1 MKRLSD
7 LPLASQEVSP
17 ETTGADVDHL
27 FKADPQL
34 AGVVVAGGEHDGAVL
49 TRSFF
54 YQQMSRRTGF
64 EIFAHRP
71 VTTILKHVPNTVL
84 ELPLETPV
92 SEAVERAIEREPGMT
107 YEPLRVRHEGRRVG
121 LISFNQLVL
130 AQSSVL
136 ESTMEEISEKNR
148 QVQDS
153 IRYAERIQHSMIFNQ
168 EQELPGYLDYYTI
181 YRPRDI
187 VSGDFY
193 WVTEV
198 GDTLFVAV
206 ADCTGHGVPGAF
218 MSLIGHGHLSS
229 LVQVEKLKDPAEI
242 LRQLHLRIRRSL
254 HQERISDVAY
264 DGMEIGLCSIDRR
277 ANTLCFSG
285 AKRPLIVLRED
296 GTLDSYKGDR
306 APIGGRQRERDRV
319 FTQLDLSLDHGV
331 TYYLFSDG
339 WTDQCDPQQR
349 KFGTKRL
356 REMLSHVAPL
366 NLPDQRK
373 FLESA
378 LDLFQ
383 KDAPQ
388 RDDIALLAFRILP

>member
-1 MKRLSD
+1 MKLLSD
-7 LPLASQEVSP
+7 LPLASREVSP
-17 ETTGADVDHL
+17 ETSGAEIDAM

-34 AGVVVAGGEHDGAVL
+34 AGIVVSTGEHDGAVL
-49 TRSFF
+49 TRNSF

-71 VTTILKHVPNTVL
+71 VTTILQHVPRAVL
-84 ELPLETPV
+84 ELPPETPV
-92 SEAVERAIEREPGMT
+92 AEAVERAIQREPGMT
-107 YEPLRVRHEGRRVG
+107 YEPLRVTREGQRVG
-121 LISFNQLVL
+121 LISFNQLIL

-153 IRYAERIQHSMIFNQ
+153 IRYAQRIQHSMIFSQ
-168 EQELPGYLDYYTI
+168 DQELPDYLDYFTI

-193 WVTEV
+193 WITQIDGV
-198 GDTLFVAV
+198 LFVAV

-229 LVQVEKLKDPAEI
+229 LVQVERLKDPAEI

-264 DGMEIGLCSIDRR
+264 DGMEIGLCAIDRSAR
-277 ANTLCFSG
+277 QLRFSG
-285 AKRPLIVLRED
+285 AKRPLFVVSS
-296 GTLDSYKGDR
+296 GGGLDAYKGDR
-306 APIGGRQRERDRV
+306 AAIGGRQRERDRV
-319 FTQLDLSLDHGV
+319 FTQLDLTLDTDR

-339 WTDQCDPQQR
+339 WTDQCDPHQN

-356 REMLSHVAPL
+356 REVLTTVAPL
-366 NLPDQRK
+366 ELPNQRT
-373 FLESA
+373 FLEST
-378 LDLFQ
+378 LNLFQ
-383 KDAPQ
+383 KSAAQ
-388 RDDIALLAFRILP
+388 RDDIALLGFRILP

>member
-1 MKRLSD
+1 MRRLSD
-7 LPLASQEVSP
+7 LPLASREVP
-17 ETTGADVDHL
+17 ADTTGADVDL
-27 FKADPQL
+27 YFKADPQL
-34 AGVVVAGGEHDGAVL
+34 AGIVVEGGEHDGAVL
-49 TRSFF
+49 TRNIF
-54 YQQMSRRTGF
+54 YQQMSRRAGF

-71 VTTILKHVPNTVL
+71 VTTILKHAPSAVL
-84 ELPLETPV
+84 ELPLDTPV
-92 SEAVERAIEREPGMT
+92 SEAVERAMQREPGMT
-107 YEPLRVRHEGRRVG
+107 YEPLRVRQAGGRIA

-130 AQSSVL
+130 AQSSAL

-168 EQELPGYLDYYTI
+168 EQELPAYLDYFTI

-193 WVTEV
+193 WISEV
-198 GDTLFVAV
+198 DDVLFVAV

-229 LVQVEKLKDPAEI
+229 LAQVERIKDPAEL

-264 DGMEIGLCSIDRR
+264 DGMEIGLCAVDRSKR
-277 ANTLCFSG
+277 KLHFAG
-285 AKRPLIVLRED
+285 AKRPLVVLRDD
-296 GTLDSYKGDR
+296 GTLDMCKGDR

-319 FTQLDLSLDHGV
+319 FTRLGLALEEGV

-366 NLPDQRK
+366 DLPAQRK

-383 KDAPQ
+383 KSAAQ
-388 RDDIALLAFRILP
+388 RDDIALLAFRIKP